1 MRWLDGTS
9 SAPVGAAKGSAI
21 GAAALALNVII
32 QGPKLDGQ
40 QEPNVYAR
48 LRFHDTLNVHP
59 TMTIKLQSPEQ
70 LRSSSQRCIPGL
82 VDVLVKPP
90 KVDPRKLYSLMDKPL
105 ECKIE
110 NGEPLEPTPLTPLK
124 SSDSLTQ
131 AVDLVKAVVCQLP
144 VSRPEDLMLINK
156 LQSVI
161 FERPVA
167 RIVPPLPSKY
177 RVPMLTTPASET
189 APKRA
194 PVQRLARR
202 PGYPAWKSVDRL
214 VRYGDNK
221 ATVQFNLARFPRT
234 QPDSTAPS
242 RKSHEY

>member
-70 LRSSSQRCIPGL
+70 LRSSSQRCIPGV
-82 VDVLVKPP
+82 VDVLIKPP
-90 KVDPRKLYSLMDKPL
+90 RVDPRKLYSLLDKPF

-110 NGEPLEPTPLTPLK
+110 KGEPLEPAPLTPLK

-131 AVDLVKAVVCQLP
+131 AVDLVKAVICQ
-144 VSRPEDLMLINK
+144 VSISRAEDLILINK
-156 LQSVI
+156 LQSAI
-161 FERPVA
+161 FDRPVA
-167 RIVPPLPSKY
+167 RIVARLPTSK
-177 RVPMLTTPASET
+177 AHSSS
-189 APKRA
+189 
-194 PVQRLARR
+194 Q
-202 PGYPAWKSVDRL
+202 
-214 VRYGDNK
+214 
-221 ATVQFNLARFPRT
+221 
-234 QPDSTAPS
+234 
-242 RKSHEY
+242 